1 MVQQAPQP
9 KPKSTPNGAPSFFSH
24 YYSPSL
30 SLFPLSFPNKTTAAG
45 SAACRTMP
53 PAQSHPT
60 IPGLSWDIY
69 DTSHSCH
76 VNPPGEGGPKSSCQG
91 AGRIPLWKRTSL
103 SDTQG
108 ASGIS
113 GSPPLLRLFL
123 GLEEEQGKARISM
136 GWWGWFLFFLWL
148 QCQVV
153 IFLQEFWGWQ
163 GWIQLSWRFFPA
175 YKILGFQVH
184 HSLFPLSTQ
193 EAAPLHLHLAL
204 RNLPPPYHC
213 SQDFQDQR
221 GILHQE
227 LE

>member
-1 MVQQAPQP
+1 MPPQP
-9 KPKSTPNGAPSFFSH
+9 AGQGSLPNIPAAAGSHSRSSHHSLPLSKVPLQPNCYQWDSGSPGDAVWSNKPRNQSPNRLPMELPLFFPH

-30 SLFPLSFPNKTTAAG
+30 SLFPLSFPNKTAAAG

-103 SDTQG
+103 SDTRG

-113 GSPPLLRLFL
+113 GSPPLLPLFL
-123 GLEEEQGKARISM
+123 GLGEEQGKAGISM
-136 GWWGWFLFFLWL
+136 GWWGWLPFLLL
-148 QCQVV
+148 LHCQVV
-153 IFLQEFWGWQ
+153 ISLQEFWG
-163 GWIQLSWRFFPA
+163 
-175 YKILGFQVH
+175 
-184 HSLFPLSTQ
+184 
-193 EAAPLHLHLAL
+193 
-204 RNLPPPYHC
+204 
-213 SQDFQDQR
+213 
-221 GILHQE
+221 
-227 LE
+227 

>member
-1 MVQQAPQP
+1 MGFGITGRCRVVQQAPQP

-30 SLFPLSFPNKTTAAG
+30 SPFPLSFPNKTAAAG
-45 SAACRTMP
+45 STACRTMP

-103 SDTQG
+103 SDTPG

-113 GSPPLLRLFL
+113 GSLPLLPLF
-123 GLEEEQGKARISM
+123 
-136 GWWGWFLFFLWL
+136 WGWKRSGARQEYQWDGGDGSHFILLL

-163 GWIQLSWRFFPA
+163 GWIQLSWRFFA
-175 YKILGFQVH
+175 ACKILGFQVH
-184 HSLFPLSTQ
+184 HNLFPLST
-193 EAAPLHLHLAL
+193 
-204 RNLPPPYHC
+204 
-213 SQDFQDQR
+213 
-221 GILHQE
+221 
-227 LE
+227 